1 MPETTETEIRECIL
15 SRAGESFGAGNVTNG
30 GTSDFGDLTAEQQ
43 ATALNRAREW
53 CDGLYDS
60 THISKRDADQVNN
73 AFEGI
78 EQRVENGNR
87 IRDLAAFRTKESVD
101 TQESEAPDVT
111 LVGPDEE
118 EPETAEI
125 ET

>member
-1 MPETTETEIRECIL
+1 MPEVGETEIRECVL

-30 GTSDFGDLTAEQQ
+30 GTSDFGDLTPEQQ
-43 ATALNRAREW
+43 AKALNRARDW

-60 THISKRDADQVNN
+60 THISKRSAEQVDN

-78 EQRVENGNR
+78 QERVENGNR
-87 IRDLAAFRTKESVD
+87 IRDLAAFRTKENVD
-101 TQESEAPDVT
+101 TTESGAPDVT
-111 LVGPDEE
+111 LVAPDEE